1 MWCLTVSRT
10 QALPNRSAILDFHS
24 QSHSWPNRAATAPA
38 CVCIPPNT
46 KEQGMRMFSQIR
58 ALPRNCTQGL
68 TGGSGGKEP
77 ACQCGRHKRYRFDPW
92 VRKIS
97 WRRVWLS
104 TAVLLPGESDGQR
117 CLVGYSPWGH
127 KESDTTEWLSTG
139 CVSVYVS
146 VDTDA

>member
-24 QSHSWPNRAATAPA
+24 QSHSWRSRAATAPA
-38 CVCIPPNT
+38 CACIPPNT

-58 ALPRNCTQGL
+58 ALPRSCTQGL

-77 ACQCGRHKRYRFDPW
+77 ACQCGRHKRYGFDPW

-97 WRRVWLS
+97 WRRVWQS
-104 TAVLLPGESDGQR
+104 TPVLLPGESHGQR
-117 CLVGYSPWGH
+117 NLVGYSPRGH
-127 KESDTTEWLSTG
+127 KESDTTERLNAHTYS
-139 CVSVYVS
+139 CFKMLCLFL
-146 VDTDA
+146 